1 MFQTTNQKEKY
12 VLLPRSHSRWS
23 CVQNP
28 LTLTGRSYSLWI
40 EHDRTIR
47 IAKHATQGQK
57 NQTVSGR
64 LFHSCCFKKS
74 NLFVYNTYIILYT
87 YTYIYWLVVFTIL
100 KHMSQWE
107 GLSHIH
113 PYTMENKSHV

>member
-23 CVQNP
+23 CVQNT

-57 NQTVSGR
+57 NQTVSGPTFPFL
-64 LFHSCCFKKS
+64 LFQKIK
-74 NLFVYNTYIILYT
+74 FVC
-87 YTYIYWLVVFTIL
+87 V
-100 KHMSQWE
+100 
-107 GLSHIH
+107 
-113 PYTMENKSHV
+113 